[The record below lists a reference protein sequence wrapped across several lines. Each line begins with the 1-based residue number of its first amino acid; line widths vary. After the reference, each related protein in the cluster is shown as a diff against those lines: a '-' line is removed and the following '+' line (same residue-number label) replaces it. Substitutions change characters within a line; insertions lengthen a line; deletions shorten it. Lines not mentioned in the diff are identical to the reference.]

1 MEGAAF
7 LAGGAFGPDGPCLG
21 LRVGSFLAG
30 GTTDLGPGFATGMVG
45 SRGAVIAAAIR
56 ADGEIM
62 TGTAA
67 FTGGGAFMAF
77 GNSFTFRDGGAGF
90 GPADERLIPN
100 TGGVGAFDLD
110 RPGAGDFAW
119 SGIVLVFAC
128 SKLPGG
134 ADACCGS
141 HIESADKSCAKYDP
155 PCVIGGDTPD
165 VIEYGL
171 FIILTG
177 F

>member
-1 MEGAAF
+1 MLELFFNRLGTAVAAPKGRFIMATDGRTIALLGLLMVTGPTCPVAATEGRSMEGAAF

-119 SGIVLVFAC
+119 S
-128 SKLPGG
+128 
-134 ADACCGS
+134 
-141 HIESADKSCAKYDP
+141 
-155 PCVIGGDTPD
+155 
-165 VIEYGL
+165 
-171 FIILTG
+171 
-177 F
+177 